1 MKGVRERLERGP
13 KETQSP
19 YDDVVLKDYK
29 QQYAESH
36 TRVLNEGQV
45 YQCDVKECLKKFKT
59 QEFVHKH
66 IFNKHEDLL
75 NHKFNQKRFE

>member
-13 KETQSP
+13 RETLSP
-19 YDDVVLKDYK
+19 YDDAVLKDYK
-29 QQYAESH
+29 QQYVESK

-59 QEFVHKH
+59 
-66 IFNKHEDLL
+66 
-75 NHKFNQKRFE
+75 